1 MTLKDSNAIILAVF
15 KLALAIIILPFFLA
29 VKAIKNRNGEEK

>member
-15 KLALAIIILPFFLA
+15 KLALVIIALPFFLA
-29 VKAIKNRNGEEK
+29 VKAIKNRNREGK